1 MSLRRKA
8 AATALFGYLQLG
20 AAAVTGL
27 VLVPLTLHS
36 IGARTW
42 GVWLVSGELL
52 AYAGMT
58 DLGMLGVVQWMIAE
72 ADGRGDREEISHLV
86 SQGVWLGVVFA
97 VLFASAALVL
107 WRVLPS
113 ALFLSAAD
121 RHMIQAPLTTTVVLT
136 SLSYPLLAYRS
147 LLVGTQD
154 VAFSGVVSLI
164 SSLVSA
170 ALTAALLVGGYGL
183 HALAWGGAAP
193 ALAAAIATA
202 WRAARLNP
210 DAVFRLAPPQLSRVR
225 FLLAHGFGSW
235 LGTIGWQVLAASNA
249 IVITYL
255 GHPEWVPVYAC
266 TGKLA
271 TMCLPLTW
279 VLPDSGH
286 VGLAQL
292 YGQSNARARVRSVLV
307 MMQRAHLLVA
317 GMAACGLLAFNPAFV
332 TRWVGP
338 NMFDGLAL
346 NAVLAVG
353 VIVHAFTHG
362 LITSA
367 SIAGNRPRVGVI
379 VLVNGAVHFALAV
392 FLGHRFGLI
401 GVALAGLGAVLA
413 TQLPGSIVLL
423 QRTTDLRGRA
433 LLDELVVPWLSRALP
448 LLAASTLAGAL
459 YQTLGLWWCAAAA
472 AIAGLAYVWH
482 LRPFYSEGLPLD
494 PRWAGWLRYFRL
506 LPAAPPSFEEVEAG
520 R

>member
-8 AATALFGYLQLG
+8 AATAVFGYLQL
-20 AAAVTGL
+20 AVSVATGL

-72 ADGRGDREEISHLV
+72 AEGRGDRDEMSELV
-86 SQGVWLGVVFA
+86 SQAVWLGVA
-97 VLFASAALVL
+97 VGLLYVVVSLVL

-121 RHMIQAPLTTTVVLT
+121 RQMVQGPLAVTVVLT
-136 SLSYPLLAYRS
+136 ALTYPLIAYRA

-154 VAFSGVVSLI
+154 VLFAGVIALANA
-164 SSLVSA
+164 LVSA
-170 ALTAALLVGGYGL
+170 ALTATLLLLGYGL
-183 HALAWGGAAP
+183 YALVWSTAAP
-193 ALAAAIATA
+193 ALVSAIIVA
-202 WRAARLNP
+202 WRAATIAPDVVLRLSTP
-210 DAVFRLAPPQLSRVR
+210 RLRRVR
-225 FLLAHGFGSW
+225 FLFTHGVGSW

-292 YGQSNARARVRSVLV
+292 YGQGTAKERVREVIA
-307 MMQRAHLLVA
+307 MMQRAHLLIGGV
-317 GMAACGLLAFNPAFV
+317 AACGLLAFNPAFV

-338 NMFDGLAL
+338 QMFDGLQL
-346 NAVLAVG
+346 NAALALGLV
-353 VIVHAFTHG
+353 VHSFTHG

-367 SIAGNRPRVGVI
+367 SIAGSRPRVGFV
-379 VLVNGAVHFALAV
+379 VLLNGAVHVALAV
-392 FLGHRFGLI
+392 FLGHRFGLL
-401 GVALAGLGAVLA
+401 GVAVAGIVGSML
-413 TQLPGSIVLL
+413 TQLPGAFVLL
-423 QRTTDLRGRA
+423 HRTTGLPLRPMLDDLVA
-433 LLDELVVPWLSRALP
+433 PWLVKAVP
-448 LLAASTLAGAL
+448 LI
-459 YQTLGLWWCAAAA
+459 AAAA
-472 AIAGLAYVWH
+472 LVGVFYSSLGIVLSAVGAALVCAAYVWH
-482 LRPFYSEGLPLD
+482 LRPFYVDALPLD
-494 PRWAGWLRYFRL
+494 PRWAAWLRYVHL
-506 LPAAPPSFEEVEAG
+506 LPPEVPALEQAG
-520 R
+520 VGR